1 MKKIITLVAV
11 LSFAA
16 AFAQSPDKM
25 SYQAVIRNSSNAL
38 VANTAVGVRISIL
51 QGSLFGASVYVETQ
65 TPTTNANG
73 LISIEIGSG
82 TPVNGTMTA
91 INWANGP
98 YFIKTETDPTGGTN
112 YTITGTS
119 QLLSVPYSLY
129 SKKSGY
135 DGDSSSTNELQTLS
149 KSGNTITLSNGG
161 GSVSVT
167 PTADGDTSATNELQT
182 VSKSGSTVTLSNSG
196 GSFSID
202 DADANPNNELQ
213 TVSKSGNTVTLSNGG
228 GSFSVDDS
236 DANPNN
242 ELQVISQSGLSL
254 TLSNGGGT
262 VSVAD
267 GDTAFWKKTGSNIYF
282 NQGYLGIGLTNPLH
296 RLHMSGTGSYSS
308 VYASYIGAQLDFL
321 GGNVSTSY
329 YHGLRVDLTSGGDGI
344 YRGIAGIV
352 HGTSTNSSA
361 GVFGRSDSSSLINR
375 GVNGLSSGSGLYNQ
389 GVFGRSDG
397 NGDNSGNS
405 QNMGCFG
412 YATNNYNYNYGV
424 AGQADG
430 SNGVN
435 YGVWGYAT
443 GGSTNYAG
451 YFNGNVTVTGTLSYP
466 SDMKLKKNISE
477 LESPLT
483 KLMKLKVKSYE
494 YIVDSTI
501 QLPKGKQFGFI
512 AQDMEILFP
521 ELVHA
526 QKQANVSVNGEA
538 TTLFEYKAINYLGM
552 IPVLTKAIQEQQL
565 LIEQLQ
571 QRIAAL
577 EMKK

>member
-82 TPVNGTMTA
+82 TPINGTMAA
-91 INWANGP
+91 INWGNGP

-135 DGDSSSTNELQTLS
+135 DGDSSSTNELQTMS

-161 GSVSVT
+161 GSFSIN
-167 PTADGDTSATNELQT
+167 DYQT
-182 VSKSGSTVTLSNSG
+182 ISRAGNTVTLSNSG
-196 GSFSID
+196 GSFSVN
-202 DADANPNNELQ
+202 DADSNPSNELQ
-213 TVSKSGNTVTLSNGG
+213 TLTQNGYSVS
-228 GSFSVDDS
+228 
-236 DANPNN
+236 
-242 ELQVISQSGLSL
+242 
-254 TLSNGGGT
+254 LSNGGGT
-262 VSVAD
+262 INIAD
-267 GDTAFWKKTGSNIYF
+267 GDTSFWKKNASNIYF
-282 NQGYLGIGLTNPLH
+282 NQGNLGIGLTNPLH
-296 RLHMSGTGSYSS
+296 RLHLSGNASYSS
-308 VYASYIGAQLDFL
+308 FYASNIGAQLDFS

-352 HGTSTNSSA
+352 HGSSTNSCA
-361 GVFGRSDSSSLINR
+361 GVYGRSDSSTFINR
-375 GVNGLSSGSGLYNQ
+375 GVNGLSNGSGLYNQ

-405 QNMGCFG
+405 QNIGCFG
-412 YATNNYNYNYGV
+412 YATNNYNYNFGV
-424 AGQADG
+424 FGTSDG
-430 SNGVN
+430 SNGIN
-435 YGVWGYAT
+435 YGVYGYAT
-443 GGSTNYAG
+443 GGSSNYAG
-451 YFNGNVTVTGTLSYP
+451 YFSGNVTVTGTFSNP
-466 SDMKLKKNISE
+466 SDQKLKTNIVN
-477 LESPLT
+477 LESPIAR
-483 KLMKLKVKSYE
+483 LMKLQVKSYN
-494 YIVDSTI
+494 YITHPAI
-501 QLPKGKQFGFI
+501 QLPKGKQFGFL
-512 AQDMEILFP
+512 AQDMELLFP
-521 ELVHA
+521 ELV
-526 QKQANVSVNGEA
+526 QLQQQVTPSVNGEA
-538 TTLFEYKAINYLGM
+538 STPFEYKAINYLGM
-552 IPVLTKAIQEQQL
+552 IPILTRAIQEQQL

-571 QRIAAL
+571 QRISEL

>member
-1 MKKIITLVAV
+1 MKKIIL
-11 LSFAA
+11 LSFVLLGLRS
-16 AFAQSPDKM
+16 FAQSPDKM
-25 SYQAVIRNSSNAL
+25 SYQAVIRNNSNAL
-38 VANTAVGVRISIL
+38 VTNTTVGMRISII

-65 TPTTNANG
+65 TPATNANG

-82 TPVNGTMTA
+82 TPVNGTMAA

-119 QLLSVPYSLY
+119 QLLSVPYALY
-129 SKKSGY
+129 AKKTGF
-135 DGDSSSTNELQTLS
+135 DGDSSATNELQTLS
-149 KSGNTITLSNGG
+149 KTGNTITLSNGG

-167 PTADGDTSATNELQT
+167 PGSDGDTSATNELQT
-182 VSKSGSTVTLSNSG
+182 ISKT
-196 GSFSID
+196 
-202 DADANPNNELQ
+202 
-213 TVSKSGNTVTLSNGG
+213 GNTVTLSNGG
-228 GSFSVDDS
+228 GSFSVDDA

-262 VSVAD
+262 VSIAD
-267 GDTAFWKKTGSNIYF
+267 GDTSFWKKNSSNIYF
-282 NQGYLGIGLTNPLH
+282 NQGHVGIGNTNPLH
-296 RLHMSGTGSYSS
+296 RLHLNGAGTYSSALGSYT
-308 VYASYIGAQLDFL
+308 GALMEVT
-321 GGNVSTSY
+321 GGNVSTNF
-329 YHGLRVDLTSGGDGI
+329 YHGLRVDLTSAGDGI
-344 YRGIAGIV
+344 YRGIAGII
-352 HGTSTNSSA
+352 HGTSTQSCA
-361 GVFGRSDSSSLINR
+361 GIFGRSDSSSLINR

-412 YATNNYNYNYGV
+412 YATNNYNTNYGV

-443 GGSTNYAG
+443 GGSANYAG
-451 YFNGNVTVTGTLSYP
+451 YFNGNVTVTGTFSNP
-466 SDMKLKKNISE
+466 SDIKLKKNIAD
-477 LESPLT
+477 LESPLA
-483 KLMKLKVKSYE
+483 KIMKLKVKSYE
-494 YIVDSTI
+494 YVIDSTI

-512 AQDMEILFP
+512 AQDMETLFP
-521 ELVHA
+521 ELVHV

-538 TTLFEYKAINYLGM
+538 TSMFEYKAINYMGM
-552 IPVLTKAIQEQQL
+552 IPVLTRALQEQQL